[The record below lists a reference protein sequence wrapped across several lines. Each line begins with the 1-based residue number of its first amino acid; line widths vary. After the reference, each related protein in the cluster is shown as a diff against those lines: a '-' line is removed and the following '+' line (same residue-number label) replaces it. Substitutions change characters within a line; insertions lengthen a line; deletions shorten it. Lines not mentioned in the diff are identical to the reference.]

1 MHERRHWADNP
12 ELILHVLRLRFD
24 KALSYLVISAQ
35 TGVSKAAI
43 FFSGKVIIQ
52 ITPVVEVENKIAN
65 QASTP
70 F

>member
-24 KALSYLVISAQ
+24 IALSYLVISAQ

-43 FFSGKVIIQ
+43 FSLEK
-52 ITPVVEVENKIAN
+52 
-65 QASTP
+65 
-70 F
+70 

>member
-43 FFSGKVIIQ
+43 FLWKSDNPNY
-52 ITPVVEVENKIAN
+52 TSSRSRE
-65 QASTP
+65 
-70 F
+70 